1 MNSEIKQNNVKFTF
15 RSFYTWEGRVD
26 CEYLV
31 KNCDISGGLG
41 RSGSHQRCLVRNG
54 LSMTLSILAAAL
66 CCHRRQ
72 HHRHNLQVVLLWVF
86 HLYIGII
93 GIKNPTN
100 INMIINIIRVRIP
113 EWIPHHTTPHDQLEA
128 RCGEISRFLF
138 LHHHLL

>member
-1 MNSEIKQNNVKFTF
+1 MSNLH
-15 RSFYTWEGRVD
+15 RSFYTWGWLVD

-41 RSGSHQRCLVRNG
+41 EIWAPPTLVRNG
-54 LSMTLSILAAAL
+54 LSMTLSILTAAL
-66 CCHRRQ
+66 CCHRRK
-72 HHRHNLQVVLLWVF
+72 HHRHNIQVCLPWGF
-86 HLYIGII
+86 DLYVGIV
-93 GIKNPTN
+93 GIRNPTN

-138 LHHHLL
+138 LHHHL